1 MKLSMAKLTS
11 AGFTID
17 STSSAL
23 NTQTVNQKKRAIASQ
38 LSESEAAFASSLAR
52 PTRGSLNLLRHL
64 ETANNPSAS
73 QPTAASI
80 FEKRSLKA
88 APPPK
93 TGETFANFCA
103 GIKKQNEVSLV
114 MT

>member
-23 NTQTVNQKKRAIASQ
+23 NTQTGSQKKSAIASQ

-93 TGETFANFCA
+93 TGETFANFFA
-103 GIKKQNEVSLV
+103 GIKKQNEVSLS
-114 MT
+114 MI

>member
-23 NTQTVNQKKRAIASQ
+23 NTQQTVNQKKSAIASQ

-73 QPTAASI
+73 QPTA
-80 FEKRSLKA
+80 
-88 APPPK
+88 
-93 TGETFANFCA
+93 
-103 GIKKQNEVSLV
+103 
-114 MT
+114 